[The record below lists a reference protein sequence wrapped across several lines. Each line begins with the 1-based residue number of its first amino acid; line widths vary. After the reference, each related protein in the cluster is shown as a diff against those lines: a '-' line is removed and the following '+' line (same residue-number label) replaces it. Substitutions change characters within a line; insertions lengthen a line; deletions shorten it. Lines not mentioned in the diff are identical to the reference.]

1 MKASVVAFFLLSAIA
16 PYISAQGTVQL
27 TLATSNDETAATLE
41 VPFNK
46 LFDASSSQRG
56 VSIQVSTGSDV
67 PVEQD
72 QITCQ
77 CFSDTAGT
85 KPLGDTFTN
94 EFPGTEIGEEPVQI
108 GSIYCSDADGLKQQM
123 GGSNAGNGDGNN
135 NAQAPPS
142 PPPPPPPVS
151 SPPAQAP
158 APAVTTLQTSTAATS
173 PTATSTAAISGLN
186 SPPSSSGSDSGS
198 GSSSSSSSNGGS
210 GSGSGNNNGPVV
222 VLKFLLSSDPSD
234 DSATQTSV
242 AIDRSIVPIGGK
254 QASGVEVIT
263 LDGPKVA
270 GELVCQAFADEKAQ
284 EPLGMGFGMTREAD
298 FGGEGLTSVGAVGC
312 AMLSGTEFG
321 GMVGLVAA

>member
-1 MKASVVAFFLLSAIA
+1 MKASLIAFFLLSAIA
-16 PYISAQGTVQL
+16 PYASAQGTVQL
-27 TLATSNDETAATLE
+27 TLATSEDETAATVE

-46 LFDASSSQRG
+46 LFDASSGQKG
-56 VSIQVSTGSDV
+56 VSIQVSSGSDV

-94 EFPGTEIGEEPVQI
+94 EFPGTKIGEEPVQI
-108 GSIYCSDADGLKQQM
+108 GSIYCSDAAGLKQQM
-123 GGSNAGNGDGNN
+123 GGSKSNAGNGDGNN
-135 NAQAPPS
+135 AQAPPS
-142 PPPPPPPVS
+142 PPPVS

-158 APAVTTLQTSTAATS
+158 APPATTLQTSTAATS

-186 SPPSSSGSDSGS
+186 SPPPSSGSGTSS
-198 GSSSSSSSNGGS
+198 SSSSSSSSSNNGGD
-210 GSGSGNNNGPVV
+210 GSGSGNNNGPAVI
-222 VLKFLLSSDPSD
+222 LKFLLSSDPSD

-242 AIDRSIVPIGGK
+242 AIDRSIVPTDGK
-254 QASGVEVIT
+254 QASGIEVFS

-284 EPLGMGFGMTREAD
+284 EPLGMGFGMARAAD
-298 FGGEGLTSVGAVGC
+298 FGAAGVTAVGAVGC

-321 GMVGLVAA
+321 GMVGLVAS

>member
-1 MKASVVAFFLLSAIA
+1 MKASLIAFLLLSAIA
-16 PYISAQGTVQL
+16 PCISAQGTVQL

-41 VPFNK
+41 VPFNE
-46 LFDASSSQRG
+46 LFDASSSQKG
-56 VSIQVSTGSDV
+56 VSIQVSTGSNV

-108 GSIYCSDADGLKQQM
+108 GSIYCSDADGLRQQM

-135 NAQAPPS
+135 NAQAPP
-142 PPPPPPPVS
+142 PPPPSPPPVS
-151 SPPAQAP
+151 SPPAEAP
-158 APAVTTLQTSTAATS
+158 APAVTTLRTSTAATS
-173 PTATSTAAISGLN
+173 PTATSTAAIGGLN
-186 SPPSSSGSDSGS
+186 SPPSSSGS
-198 GSSSSSSSNGGS
+198 GSSSSSSSS
-210 GSGSGNNNGPVV
+210 SGSGNNNGPVV

-254 QASGVEVIT
+254 QASGVEIIT

-284 EPLGMGFGMTREAD
+284 KPLGMAFGMTREAD
-298 FGGEGLTSVGAVGC
+298 FGGQGLTSVGAVGC